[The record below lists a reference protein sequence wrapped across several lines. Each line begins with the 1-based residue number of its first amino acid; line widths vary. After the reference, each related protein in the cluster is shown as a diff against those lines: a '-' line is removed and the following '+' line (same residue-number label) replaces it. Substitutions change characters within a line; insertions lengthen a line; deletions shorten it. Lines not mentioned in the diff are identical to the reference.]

1 MQKGQITETVA
12 TESKPTKRC
21 FIPALQGESPTGYYG
36 YAGKPLTEQDVA
48 NLKAKG
54 VKFEPYDQGGDL
66 MPDGVR
72 LKKPRFR
79 SDVIKKKLEGRQV
92 KESGIDTDQ
101 DTLQEEYNKLPE
113 PRPDFFQWAFER
125 DQSKLYGILVKTARM
140 PHSSGSERI
149 KAISTILEF
158 AKSKPKTQL
167 EVSSANDQIPEYSI
181 EDVMKMT
188 LSEYGITWEEFQ
200 ERFGDV
206 QPKKFN

>member
-1 MQKGQITETVA
+1 MNPIVKNTNQE
-12 TESKPTKRC
+12 KRC
-21 FIPALQGESPTGYYG
+21 FIPALQGASPTGFYG

-54 VKFEPYDQGGDL
+54 VKFEPYEQGGDL

-101 DTLQEEYNKLPE
+101 DTLQEEYNKLSE

-125 DQSKLYGILVKTARM
+125 DQSKLYGILIKTARM

-167 EVSSANDQIPEYSI
+167 EVSNADAGIPEYSI
-181 EDVMKMT
+181 EEILKMS
-188 LSEYGITWEEFQ
+188 LSEYGIEWGEFQ

-206 QPKKFN
+206 QPKKAN